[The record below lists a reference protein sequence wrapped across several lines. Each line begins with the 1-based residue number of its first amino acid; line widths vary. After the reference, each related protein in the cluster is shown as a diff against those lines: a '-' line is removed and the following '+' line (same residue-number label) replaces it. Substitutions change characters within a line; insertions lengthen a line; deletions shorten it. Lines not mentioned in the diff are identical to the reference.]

1 MCGLQIDVSKNQV
14 RTLKK
19 NFYRPPIELDVSQNR
34 LKKLPTAKS
43 KKKNYI
49 HSIDASHNVIAKLPP
64 RMNNLVCMTRLDL
77 SNNNLHEVRC
87 ARYNHNQNEKKRS
100 ERRIHCAPKT
110 FAPPQI
116 HFPGAQDGQNLISW
130 RWSLPAPIDPVW

>member
-87 ARYNHNQNEKKRS
+87 ARYNHNQNEKSAQRDAYTARQKLSPRRRS
-100 ERRIHCAPKT
+100 TSRGRRTAKI
-110 FAPPQI
+110 
-116 HFPGAQDGQNLISW
+116 
-130 RWSLPAPIDPVW
+130 